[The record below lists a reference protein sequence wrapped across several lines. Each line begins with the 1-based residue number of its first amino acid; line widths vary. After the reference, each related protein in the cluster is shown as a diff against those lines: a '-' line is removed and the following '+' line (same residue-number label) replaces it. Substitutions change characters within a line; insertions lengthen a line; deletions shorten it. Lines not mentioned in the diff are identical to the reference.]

1 MRLSKVDP
9 SSYST
14 PENEVIQNI
23 DLDWNIDFERH
34 VVHGTATYAFKII
47 AESIETIVSLIFFLL
62 N

>member
-14 PENEVIQNI
+14 PENEVIKNI

-34 VVHGTATYAFKII
+34 VVSGTATYTFEILA
-47 AESIETIVSLIFFLL
+47 ASIETIVSFWYFFI
-62 N
+62 